1 MLLLN
6 ESNSIFFIRLF
17 FGNLRK
23 IKPAIQRFQ
32 DLSKNYMRIFTRLI
46 PLLSFLL
53 SFQFSSGQNERDKD
67 LIQFSGVVVSSDS
80 LQPIPFC
87 DVYIQNA
94 HRGTTS
100 DYNGY
105 FSFVAKKKDVIEFT
119 AMGYKKAR
127 FIIPDTISRD
137 RYSLIQ
143 ALSSDTIFLSES
155 VIYPWPS
162 VEQFREAFIKLKIPD
177 DDYELARK
185 NLAQSEMKER
195 AKNYKM
201 DGAMNY
207 RNYIDKQTSKLYY
220 VGQLPPNNLLNPF
233 AWAQFIKMWR
243 EGKLKLG
250 N

>member
-1 MLLLN
+1 MKNITRSFFLLYFL
-6 ESNSIFFIRLF
+6 
-17 FGNLRK
+17 
-23 IKPAIQRFQ
+23 
-32 DLSKNYMRIFTRLI
+32 LI
-46 PLLSFLL
+46 VQLSFAQQ
-53 SFQFSSGQNERDKD
+53 SRDND

-80 LQPIPFC
+80 LQPVPFC
-87 DVYIQNA
+87 DVFIQNA

-105 FSFVAKKKDVIEFT
+105 FSFVAKKKDIIAFT
-119 AMGYKKAR
+119 AMGYKQAI
-127 FIIPDTISRD
+127 FIIPDSITRD

-143 ALSSDTIFLSES
+143 ALTSDTIFLSES

-162 VEQFREAFIKLKIPD
+162 VEQFKEAFIKLKIPD
-177 DDYELARK
+177 DDYEVARK
-185 NLAQSEMKER
+185 NLAQAEIREK

-201 DGAMNY
+201 DGVMNY